1 MPHGLALAFDVNATE
16 VDLGL
21 PVAAEDAVLRL
32 EISEARLDADIAQ
45 AKFANGALEGSID
58 ATVRDGTA
66 DVAIR
71 AALEGATLEALVW
84 EHGGLPV
91 ASGLLDG
98 TVQVTGSGRSMAGL
112 MASLAGNGSFAIREG
127 RFNTLNP
134 EALVRV
140 MEAAEGAEEPNDEQ
154 ARETFAIHFGS
165 GALPF
170 GQVAGSFAVAAG
182 IVEMATVSIDT
193 AEATILAE
201 ASFDLNTLTLASDWI
216 VRAGGDAAAAETTQ
230 PHVGILFSG
239 PITAPERQTD
249 LAPLLDLLRSRYMQR
264 QLDELD
270 ALERERK
277 RIEADR
283 AARETTDAPGGA
295 RPDVSSAGTG
305 SPPGGE
311 PMHTPAL
318 GVPTGPDP
326 PASTAS
332 IEPPPRPGAA
342 TAEEAP
348 GQDAREA
355 ELREMLERIAPTV
368 RDVIFGSA
376 AAAEPP
382 PAAREPSSSPKAAP
396 AVRQAAPAK
405 QRVRTSL
412 PRARVNRQTE
422 PSSPPARNGDAAATA
437 TSGPANPAPASRPE
451 EDAYST
457 LPNGVILK
465 IR

>member
-1 MPHGLALAFDVNATE
+1 M
-16 VDLGL
+16 
-21 PVAAEDAVLRL
+21 
-32 EISEARLDADIAQ
+32 AQ
-45 AKFANGALEGSID
+45 AKFANGALEGSIA
-58 ATVRDGTA
+58 ATLQDGTA

-98 TVQVTGSGRSMAGL
+98 TVQVSGSGRSMAGL

-134 EALVRV
+134 EALAMV
-140 MEAAEGAEEPNDEQ
+140 MEAAEGAEEPNEEQ

-182 IVEMATVSIDT
+182 VVEMATVSIDT
-193 AEATILAE
+193 AAATLLAE

-216 VRAGGDAAAAETTQ
+216 VRAGGDAAAETTQ
-230 PHVGILFSG
+230 PHVGIVFSG

-264 QLDELD
+264 QLDELE
-270 ALERERK
+270 ALEKERK
-277 RIEADR
+277 RVGADR
-283 AARETTDAPGGA
+283 AASDVPDVPGA
-295 RPDVSSAGTG
+295 TRPGVSSAGTG
-305 SPPGGE
+305 SPPVSE
-311 PMHTPAL
+311 PVHTPAL
-318 GVPTGPDP
+318 GAPPGPEP

-332 IEPPPRPGAA
+332 IEPPPPPGAA
-342 TAEEAP
+342 APEDAP
-348 GQDAREA
+348 GPGTPEA
-355 ELREMLERIAPTV
+355 AREMLERIAPAV
-368 RDVIFGSA
+368 RDVISGGA

-382 PAAREPSSSPKAAP
+382 QPAVREPPSSAPAAP
-396 AVRQAAPAK
+396 AARQAAPVK
-405 QRVRTSL
+405 QRARRT
-412 PRARVNRQTE
+412 PQRAR
-422 PSSPPARNGDAAATA
+422 
-437 TSGPANPAPASRPE
+437 ANPQPAPASPTARDDAPATGTSRPVE
-451 EDAYST
+451 PAQADATEQDAYST

-465 IR
+465 VR